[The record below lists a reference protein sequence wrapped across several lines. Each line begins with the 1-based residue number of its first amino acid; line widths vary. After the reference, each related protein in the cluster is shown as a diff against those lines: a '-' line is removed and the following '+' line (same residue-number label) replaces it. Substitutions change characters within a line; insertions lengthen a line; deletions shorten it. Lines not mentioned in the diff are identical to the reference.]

1 MTYTYAIYFSDEL
14 DGVGY
19 NIGDANISKVVE
31 RLFDGLNVQSF
42 TYIKD
47 AKVLKVISELR
58 LTQQMLNDRRKTAI
72 LKFKSGKIVSPYV
85 MAELS

>member
-1 MTYTYAIYFSDEL
+1 MVYTYIIYFSDEL

-19 NIGDANISKVVE
+19 NIGDANISIVVE
-31 RLFDGLNVQSF
+31 RLFEGLNVQSF
-42 TYIKD
+42 NYNKKD
-47 AKVLKVISELR
+47 KTLDVISELR
-58 LTQQMLNDRRKTAI
+58 LSQQMLNDRRKAVI